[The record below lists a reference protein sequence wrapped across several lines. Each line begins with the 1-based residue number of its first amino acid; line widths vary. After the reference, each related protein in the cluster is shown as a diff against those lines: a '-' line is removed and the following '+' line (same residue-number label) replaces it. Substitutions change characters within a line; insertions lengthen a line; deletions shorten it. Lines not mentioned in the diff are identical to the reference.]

1 MPTETDEKYERIER
15 NLRHFKAEKDFY
27 MFAFWYKAKIG
38 TINREAKEIK
48 LPPLPDPTCIQIMQ
62 MYENY

>member
-1 MPTETDEKYERIER
+1 MQASQEKYDRIEYC
-15 NLRHFKAEKDFY
+15 LKHFKAENDFY

-38 TINREAKEIK
+38 TINREAKEAN
-48 LPPLPDPTCIQIMQ
+48 LEPLPDPTGIQIMQ